1 MNPFLAEPH
10 LFGPLFAD
18 PEIEGLFA
26 TGPIVAHFVAFERAL
41 TLALGETG
49 AVAQAEA
56 EAAIAAI
63 DAFRPDIAQIRGRVL
78 TDGLPVPGLVAEL
91 KAAAAPE
98 AVAAI
103 HKGATSQDLIDTAVV
118 LSLKDA
124 NRILSG
130 RIAEVISGFERLAAE
145 HGQARMTG
153 RTRMQAALPIRVA
166 DRIAP
171 WCAPLRQHLDRLDAL
186 RPRLEAVQFAG
197 AVGDRAELG
206 DKGDA
211 VAAAVARRLGLCN
224 PQRAWHAMRDAMAE
238 YAGWLSLVSGT
249 LGKFGQDI
257 CLMAQQGV
265 GDVQLSGGGASSAMP
280 HKQNPV
286 LAELLVTLA
295 RFNATQV
302 AGMHQAL
309 IHEQERS
316 GAAWTLE
323 WMILPLM
330 VAATGKALLV
340 AHDLQG
346 RIVRLGPAV

>member
-1 MNPFLAEPH
+1 MNPFLEEAH

-18 PEIEGLFA
+18 PEIEELFA
-26 TGPIVAHFVAFERAL
+26 TGRILAHFLAFEHALVRAL
-41 TLALGETG
+41 DETG
-49 AVAQAEA
+49 AAPKSQAEA
-56 EAAIAAI
+56 ALAAI
-63 DAFRPDIAQIRGRVL
+63 DAFRPDLARIRGRVL
-78 TDGLPVPGLVAEL
+78 ADGLPVPAFVADL
-91 KAAAAPE
+91 KAGAAPE
-98 AVAAI
+98 AMAAI

-124 NRILSG
+124 NAILSR
-130 RIAEVISGFERLAAE
+130 RIAEVVAGFERLAEA
-145 HGQARMTG
+145 HGQARITG

-171 WCAPLRQHLDRLDAL
+171 WCAPLRQHLARLDAL
-186 RPRLEAVQFAG
+186 RPRLEAVQFGG
-197 AVGDRAELG
+197 AVGDRADLG
-206 DKGDA
+206 EKGEA
-211 VAAAVARRLGLCN
+211 VAAAVARGLGLNN
-224 PQRAWHAMRDAMAE
+224 PPRAWHAMRDTMAE

-265 GDVQLSGGGASSAMP
+265 GDVHLAGGGASSAMP

-295 RFNATQV
+295 RFNATQL

-340 AHDLQG
+340 AAAVQD
-346 RIVRLGPAV
+346 RIVRLGPAA